1 MKQLKFVSVSLG
13 ILVWV
18 PPENFSQQQDLTA
31 HSLFGRYLQAQKR
44 RIEQRKTLA
53 MVPFQAR

>member
-31 HSLFGRYLQAQKR
+31 HSLLGGISSR
-44 RIEQRKTLA
+44 RRGELSRE
-53 MVPFQAR
+53 RH